1 MSILLLSQ
9 FLHDTNHK
17 NNLGRPVA
25 LGASGAPS
33 GLFYESWEMARAAR
47 DGGESSKNH
56 QIDGVDEIWRLG
68 LAHPRYLLHTNLSTF
83 HPRQMRNRYANIGL
97 SDVCR

>member
-9 FLHDTNHK
+9 FLHDTNYK

-33 GLFYESWEMARAAR
+33 GLFYESLEMARAAR
-47 DGGESSKNH
+47 DGSH
-56 QIDGVDEIWRLG
+56 QRIIKSMEWMKFGDLG
-68 LAHPRYLLHTNLSTF
+68 LLTQGIYYTPIYLLFT
-83 HPRQMRNRYANIGL
+83 RG
-97 SDVCR
+97 